1 MNIPAIA
8 ILSAGLVIFL
18 ISLPLVY
25 RKVPMNSLYGI
36 RIPAAF
42 ESNERWY
49 EINAYGGRQVAIWSW
64 VPIVAGVAGL
74 FVPPKYMP
82 ICGVAS
88 APVVLVSM
96 LIPLVKIMAWSRR
109 GASGKRA
116 VAGGQPRTL
125 AEKLRELDELRA
137 QRQVS
142 DAEFEARRRKIL
154 GS

>member
-18 ISLPLVY
+18 ISLPLIY
-25 RKVPMNSLYGI
+25 RKIPMNSLYGI

-49 EINAYGGRQVAIWSW
+49 EINAYGGRQLAVWSW

-74 FVPPKYMP
+74 FVPLKYMP

-88 APVVLVSM
+88 APVVLVSV
-96 LIPLVKIMAWSRR
+96 LVPVVKIMAWSRR
-109 GASGKRA
+109 SASGKGA
-116 VAGGQPRTL
+116 NAGGQPRTL
-125 AEKLRELDELRA
+125 AERLRELEELRT
-137 QRQVS
+137 QRLIS
-142 DAEFEARRRKIL
+142 DAEFEARRREIL